1 MKRLLAFSLIAILA
15 VLASC
20 AGMQPVSEKD
30 LIIQRIIEVPDF
42 TKDQIYNQTK
52 IWIAENFRSA
62 KAVIEHDDKE
72 SGTLIGNGIIKY
84 PCEGLELLAKD
95 DWKVHF
101 TMRVDIKDGKFRQ
114 TFSNLRISWPARR
127 DSLGY
132 HKAYEGPVATQGDL
146 NKIKPKLLKM
156 GDQIANAIKKSKG
169 ETKW

>member
-1 MKRLLAFSLIAILA
+1 MKRFLSFSLIAILA

-20 AGMQPVSEKD
+20 AGLQPISEKD

-42 TKDQIYNQTK
+42 TKDQIYNQIK

-72 SGTLIGNGIIKY
+72 SGALIGNGIVKY
-84 PCEGLELLAKD
+84 PCEGAECLVKY

-114 TFSNLRISWPARR
+114 TFSNLSISWPASRN
-127 DSLGY
+127 SP
-132 HKAYEGPVATQGDL
+132 AYEGPVATQSDL